1 MKKRPWMMLFA
12 VMISFLLAGCA
23 AQMAQAPTTFKPF
36 DLNPPVKAGKYV
48 QKVNTFLVIL
58 DASGS
63 MAKSYKG
70 QAKVFLAKD
79 MVSRMNQTIPDMKLT
94 GGLRVF
100 GRIARPFS
108 LQDSPMYSL
117 TGYKNDLIYGL
128 TPYTKSGMAESLKVV
143 ERAGGFTP
151 LDSAIDA
158 GRGDLEYIAGNMA
171 VIIFSDAK
179 DVGNAPVMAAKRMK
193 KQFGNRVCIYTVL
206 IGDDPAGKEVMQKI
220 AQVSGCGFAVTA
232 EEIASSMGMAD
243 FVKKVFL
250 IKAKKKRWVFPSVHF
265 DTDKY
270 NIKPEYHKILDE
282 AVSILK
288 KNPSIKLQIQ
298 GHTDS
303 RASEGYNQTL
313 SENRAKAVMEYLV
326 NKGISPSRLST
337 VGYGLTK
344 PVAPNTTPEGMAKN
358 RRAELKQIN

>member
-1 MKKRPWMMLFA
+1 MKKKPLMMLFA

-23 AQMAQAPTTFKPF
+23 AQMAQTPTTFKPF

-63 MAKSYKG
+63 MTESYNG
-70 QAKVFLAKD
+70 QAKIFLAKD

-94 GGLRVF
+94 GGLRAF

-108 LQDSPMYSL
+108 LQDDPISSL
-117 TGYKNDLIYGL
+117 TGYRNDLIYGL
-128 TPYTKSGMAESLKVV
+128 TPYSRSGLEGALKVV

-151 LDSAIDA
+151 LDSAINEGSD
-158 GRGDLEYIAGNMA
+158 DLKYAPGFMA

-179 DVGNAPVMAAKRMK
+179 DVGNAPVMAAKKMK
-193 KQFGNRVCIYTVL
+193 KRFGSGVCIYTVL
-206 IGDDPAGKEVMQKI
+206 IGDDPEGKKVMQQI
-220 AQVSGCGFAVTA
+220 AQEGGCGFSVTA
-232 EEIASSMGMAD
+232 EDIASSTGMAD

-250 IKAKKKRWVFPSVHF
+250 TKAEKKRWVFQGINF

-270 NIKPEYHKILDE
+270 NIKPQYYKILDE

-288 KNPSIKLQIQ
+288 ENPSIKLEIQ
-298 GHTDS
+298 GHTDT
-303 RASEGYNQTL
+303 RASKDYNQTL

-326 NKGISPSRLST
+326 NKGISPSRLNT
-337 VGYGLTK
+337 VGYGLSR
-344 PVAPNTTPEGMAKN
+344 PIAPNTTTEGMAKN

>member
-1 MKKRPWMMLFA
+1 MKKKSLMMLFA

-23 AQMAQAPTTFKPF
+23 AQMAQTPTTFKPF
-36 DLNPPVKAGKYV
+36 DLNPPVKAGQYV

-63 MAKSYKG
+63 MTEPYKG
-70 QAKVFLAKD
+70 QAKVLLAKD
-79 MVSRMNQTIPDMKLT
+79 MVSRMNLTIPDMKLT

-100 GRIARPFS
+100 GRIARPLS
-108 LQDSPMYSL
+108 LQDDPMYSL
-117 TGYKNDLIYGL
+117 TGYKSDLIYGL
-128 TPYTKSGMAESLKVV
+128 TPYSKTGLEEALKVV
-143 ERAGGFTP
+143 KRAGGFTP

-158 GRGDLEYIAGNMA
+158 GRGDLEYVAGYMA

-179 DVGNAPVMAAKRMK
+179 DVGNGPVLAAKKMK
-193 KQFGNRVCIYTVL
+193 KQFGDRVCIYTVL
-206 IGDDPAGKEVMQKI
+206 IGDDPAGKKIMEKI
-220 AQVSGCGFAVTA
+220 AQEGGCGFSVTA
-232 EEIASSMGMAD
+232 EDIASSRDMAD
-243 FVKKVFL
+243 FVKRVFL
-250 IKAKKKRWVFPSVHF
+250 TKVEKKRWVFQSVHF

-270 NIKPEYHKILDE
+270 DIKPQYYKILDE

-288 KNPSIKLQIQ
+288 KNPSIKLEIQ

-303 RASEGYNQTL
+303 RAPKEYNQTL

-326 NKGISPSRLST
+326 NKGISPSRLAT
-337 VGYGLTK
+337 VGYGLSR
-344 PVAPNTTPEGMAKN
+344 PIAPNTTPEGMAKN

>member
-1 MKKRPWMMLFA
+1 MKKSTLMMLFA

-23 AQMAQAPTTFKPF
+23 AQIAQAPTTFKPF

-63 MAKSYKG
+63 MNESYKG

-79 MVSRMNQTIPDMKLT
+79 MVSRMNKTIPNIKLT
-94 GGLRVF
+94 AGLRVF

-108 LQDSPMYSL
+108 LQDNPISSL
-117 TGYKNDLIYGL
+117 TGYKNDLVYGL
-128 TPYTKSGMAESLKVV
+128 TPYSKAGLEEGLKVV

-158 GRGDLEYIAGNMA
+158 GRGDLEYVAGYMA

-193 KQFGNRVCIYTVL
+193 KQFGDRVCIYTVL
-206 IGDDPAGKEVMQKI
+206 IGDDPAGKDVMKNI
-220 AQVSGCGFAVTA
+220 AKAGGCGFAVTA
-232 EEIASSMGMAD
+232 EDIASSTGMAD

-250 IKAKKKRWVFPSVHF
+250 KKVEKKRWVFQSVHF

-270 NIKPEYHKILDE
+270 DIKPEYNKILDE

-288 KNPSIKLQIQ
+288 KNPYIRLLIE

-303 RASEGYNQTL
+303 RASKEHNQTL

-326 NKGISPSRLST
+326 NKGINAGRLTT
-337 VGYGLTK
+337 VGYGLSR
-344 PVAPNTTPEGMAKN
+344 PIAPNTTPEGMAKN

>member
-1 MKKRPWMMLFA
+1 MRKKSWMIIFA

-23 AQMAQAPTTFKPF
+23 AQIAQTPTAFRPVN
-36 DLNPPVKAGKYV
+36 LNPPVKAGKYV
-48 QKVNTFLVIL
+48 QKVDTFLVIL

-63 MAKSYKG
+63 MAKSYNG

-79 MVSRMNQTIPDMKLT
+79 MVSRMSQTIPDIQLT

-100 GRIARPFS
+100 GRIARPLS
-108 LQDSPMYSL
+108 LQDNPISSL
-117 TGYKNDLIYGL
+117 TGYKNALIYGL
-128 TPYTKSGMAESLKVV
+128 TPYSRAGLEGALKTV

-151 LDSAIDA
+151 LDSAINA
-158 GRGDLEYIAGNMA
+158 GTDDLKHAPGFMA
-171 VIIFSDAK
+171 VIIFSDGK
-179 DVGNAPVMAAKRMK
+179 DVGNAPVLAAKAMK
-193 KQFGNRVCIYTVL
+193 KKYGGGVCIYTVL
-206 IGDDPAGKEVMQKI
+206 IGDDPAGKKVMQKI
-220 AQVSGCGFAVTA
+220 AQEGGCGFAVTA
-232 EEIASSMGMAD
+232 EDIASSTGMAD

-250 IKAKKKRWVFPSVHF
+250 KKVEKKRWVFQGVNF

-270 NIKPEYHKILDE
+270 DIKPQYYKILDE

-288 KNPSIKLQIQ
+288 KNPSIKLMIQ

-326 NKGISPSRLST
+326 NKGISPARLTT
-337 VGYGLTK
+337 VGYGLSK
-344 PVAPNTTPEGMAKN
+344 PIAPNTTPEGMAKN
-358 RRAELKQIN
+358 RRAELKQVN